1 MQTTGGGDE
10 EVGASALEPVHGP
23 PQKRQKTVLTVSAS
37 LVPGDAGGGASSGTH
52 CAIAEVGE
60 PKSQLCTAAA
70 AAPLLVLQGVPA
82 QQRAESPVHAPL
94 PASIMALASAEME
107 HPIAIGTAQAHLSI
121 ADPGTVKKKNYLVTI
136 AVSTS
141 IVSWSL

>member
-1 MQTTGGGDE
+1 MET
-10 EVGASALEPVHGP
+10 VHGP

-37 LVPGDAGGGASSGTH
+37 LVPRDAGGGAASGTH

-60 PKSQLCTAAA
+60 PKSQLCTV
-70 AAPLLVLQGVPA
+70 LLVLQGVSA

-121 ADPGTVKKKNYLVTI
+121 ADPGTVNRASESV
-136 AVSTS
+136 
-141 IVSWSL
+141 

>member
-1 MQTTGGGDE
+1 MQATGGGDE
-10 EVGASALEPVHGP
+10 EVGASDLETVHGP

-70 AAPLLVLQGVPA
+70 AAPLLVLQGVSA
-82 QQRAESPVHAPL
+82 QKRAESPVHAPL
-94 PASIMALASAEME
+94 PAPVLAHASAEME
-107 HPIAIGTAQAHLSI
+107 HPIVIGTAQA
-121 ADPGTVKKKNYLVTI
+121 
-136 AVSTS
+136 TS
-141 IVSWSL
+141 ALQTQGP

>member
-1 MQTTGGGDE
+1 MQTTGDGDE

-23 PQKRQKTVLTVSAS
+23 PQKRQKIVLTVSAS
-37 LVPGDAGGGASSGTH
+37 LVPGDAGGGAASGTH

-70 AAPLLVLQGVPA
+70 AAPLLVLQGVSA

-94 PASIMALASAEME
+94 PASIMAHASAEME
-107 HPIAIGTAQAHLSI
+107 QPIAVGMAQAHLTQG
-121 ADPGTVKKKNYLVTI
+121 P
-136 AVSTS
+136 
-141 IVSWSL
+141 